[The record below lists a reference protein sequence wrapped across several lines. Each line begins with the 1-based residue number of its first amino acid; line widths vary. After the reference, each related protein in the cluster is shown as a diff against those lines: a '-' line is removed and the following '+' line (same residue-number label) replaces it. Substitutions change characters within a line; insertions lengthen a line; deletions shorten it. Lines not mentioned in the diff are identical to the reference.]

1 AGEAGVEADADQ
13 VEERQPVGEGRRRLL
28 GTVHESTLSFP
39 RRAWERSLRRSASRT
54 TYPRGRP
61 GCDAERRGVPF
72 PRGAWERGHRAPL
85 MPPSLRTRQKWTAI
99 STATASG
106 MATQCST

>member
-1 AGEAGVEADADQ
+1 MWKDACVREFHAARGNPSARLRHVPVHAAD
-13 VEERQPVGEGRRRLL
+13 
-28 GTVHESTLSFP
+28 GTPRFP
-39 RRAWERSLRRSASRT
+39 RS
-54 TYPRGRP
+54 
-61 GCDAERRGVPF
+61 AERKVYS
-72 PRGAWERGHRAPL
+72 APL